1 MMARE
6 VIGFSDQGPQPL
18 WHLDCDLEISLQ
30 SISRGF
36 SFLSQAWQ
44 MAFKDRDLLKPS
56 LFSLLASLGVTVVGI
71 VPLIVAGV
79 LLGTG
84 TLLGQGV
91 MVVLGAILIFAH
103 FVVGYV
109 FSGMT
114 AYLVYGYVAEGDGRL
129 DKAWAKVQQEFWNL
143 AGLAA
148 ASTLVKLVSGRMRR
162 GGRRG
167 GAAGLLGGALGGL
180 LDAVWTEASYLILPA
195 IMIENASLSVA
206 IKRATQI
213 ARGNLLLIGVSTV
226 GVRWITGLIGFL
238 VGAIGLVLG
247 LLVGYGLVAALGSTP
262 ATLAFGIALGAI
274 VFFLFIGVA
283 NVIGSYTMTA
293 YNTCLFLWARDVE
306 RAREGGQS
314 AAVPAPAPLAAALQ
328 A

>member
-1 MMARE
+1 MARE
-6 VIGFSDQGPQPL
+6 AIGASWRRPHPAQRLDRDQEL
-18 WHLDCDLEISLQ
+18 SVQ

-44 MAFKDRDLLKPS
+44 MAFKDHDLLKPS
-56 LFSLLASLGVTVVGI
+56 LFSIAAGLGVTVVGI
-71 VPLIVAGV
+71 IPLIGAGFV
-79 LLGTG
+79 LGTG

-91 MVVLGAILIFAH
+91 MVALGALLVFAH

-129 DKAWAKVQQEFWNL
+129 DKAWAKVRQEFWNL

-162 GGRRG
+162 GGRQS
-167 GAAGLLGGALGGL
+167 GAAGLLGGMLGGL
-180 LDAVWTEASYLILPA
+180 LEAVWTEASFLILPA
-195 IMIENASLSVA
+195 IMIEDANLSTA

-226 GVRWITGLIGFL
+226 GVRWITGLIGFV

-247 LLVGYGLVAALGSTP
+247 LLVGYGLVGALGGAGAAL
-262 ATLAFGIALGAI
+262 AIGIALGAL
-274 VFFLFIGVA
+274 VFFLFVA
-283 NVIGSYTMTA
+283 LASVIGSYTMTA

-306 RAREGGQS
+306 RARDAGQ
-314 AAVPAPAPLAAALQ
+314 AIQVPAPAPLAAALQ
-328 A
+328 P

>member
-1 MMARE
+1 M
-6 VIGFSDQGPQPL
+6 
-18 WHLDCDLEISLQ
+18 Q

-44 MAFKDRDLLKPS
+44 MAFKDHDLLKPS
-56 LFSLLASLGVTVVGI
+56 FFSLLASLGLTVVGI
-71 VPLIVAGV
+71 IPLIAAAVV
-79 LLGTG
+79 LGTG
-84 TLLGQGV
+84 SLLGQGV
-91 MVVLGAILIFAH
+91 MVILGALLVFAH

-114 AYLVYGYVAEGDGRL
+114 AYLIYGYVAEGDGRL
-129 DKAWAKVQQEFWNL
+129 DQAWAKVQKEFWNL

-162 GGRRG
+162 GSRQG
-167 GAAGLLGGALGGL
+167 GIGGVLGGALGGL
-180 LDAVWTEASYLILPA
+180 LDAVWTEASFLILPA
-195 IMIENASLSVA
+195 IMIEDASLSA
-206 IKRATQI
+206 GIKRATQI

-226 GVRWITGLIGFL
+226 GVRWITGLLGFI

-247 LLVGYGLVAALGSTP
+247 LLLGYGLVAALGSSTT
-262 ATLAFGIALGAI
+262 TLAVAVALGAI
-274 VFFLFIGVA
+274 VFFLFVA
-283 NVIGSYTMTA
+283 VASVVGSYTMTA

-306 RAREGGQS
+306 RARERGQS
-314 AAVPAPAPLAAALQ
+314 VQVPAPAPLAAALQ